1 MLQVYTDPSS
11 HYTMFGQSMWL
22 TAVTFLTVG
31 YGDLVPRSYCARV
44 IASFTGLMGVGSM
57 ALSVA
62 VLAKKL
68 EQSRAER

>member
-1 MLQVYTDPSS
+1 
-11 HYTMFGQSMWL
+11 MFGQAMWL
-22 TAVTFLTVG
+22 TAVTFLTFG

-68 EQSRAER
+68 EQSRAEK

>member
-1 MLQVYTDPSS
+1 
-11 HYTMFGQSMWL
+11 MWL

-68 EQSRAER
+68 EQSRAEK